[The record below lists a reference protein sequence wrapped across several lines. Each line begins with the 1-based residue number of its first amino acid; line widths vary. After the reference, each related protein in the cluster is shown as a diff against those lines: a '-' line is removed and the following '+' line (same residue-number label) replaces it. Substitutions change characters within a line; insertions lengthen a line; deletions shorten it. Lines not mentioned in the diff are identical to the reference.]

1 MERKS
6 VGTDTEKL
14 KKRRKNKI
22 KDGLIVG
29 ICAAIALALVI
40 SLITLVFKGFA
51 ALFGLIFGNK
61 KAPAKTENT
70 IEQVI
75 NDADRLAAGYDYD
88 AALAKVAAAT
98 EKYPNNDQISAAQAR
113 YNEAKSQLVP
123 FTDISKITHVFF
135 HTLVVYDSLAFDGDY
150 RQTGYNQYMTT
161 VPEFK
166 RMLEQMYAKGYV
178 LIDIHDMASMQ
189 TDENGNTV
197 MRPGNIML
205 PPGKIPF
212 VMSQD
217 DVSYYNY
224 MTGDGFASKIVI
236 GEDSMP
242 TCEYINPDGSISY
255 GDYDLVP
262 ILERFINEH
271 PDFSYKG
278 ARAILALTGY
288 DGVLGYRTCP
298 SGDGYNEAD
307 IEKAKAV
314 AERMKECGWVFASHS
329 WGHQKYGKIDYQH
342 MTSDVEKWHNEV
354 ESIIGDTDVMIYA
367 NGDDIAGVENYSGE
381 KYNLLKSY
389 GFNYFCNVDSSRY
402 WVQLKDGYL
411 RQGRRNLDGYRMY
424 YNPDMLSD
432 LFDVST
438 VWDQERPTPVPQ
450 I

>member
-1 MERKS
+1 M
-6 VGTDTEKL
+6 
-14 KKRRKNKI
+14 
-22 KDGLIVG
+22 
-29 ICAAIALALVI
+29 
-40 SLITLVFKGFA
+40 
-51 ALFGLIFGNK
+51 
-61 KAPAKTENT
+61 
-70 IEQVI
+70 
-75 NDADRLAAGYDYD
+75 
-88 AALAKVAAAT
+88 
-98 EKYPNNDQISAAQAR
+98 
-113 YNEAKSQLVP
+113 
-123 FTDISKITHVFF
+123 
-135 HTLVVYDSLAFDGDY
+135 
-150 RQTGYNQYMTT
+150 
-161 VPEFK
+161 
-166 RMLEQMYAKGYV
+166 
-178 LIDIHDMASMQ
+178 
-189 TDENGNTV
+189 
-197 MRPGNIML
+197 
-205 PPGKIPF
+205 
-212 VMSQD
+212 
-217 DVSYYNY
+217 
-224 MTGDGFASKIVI
+224 
-236 GEDSMP
+236 
-242 TCEYINPDGSISY
+242 
-255 GDYDLVP
+255 VP

-342 MTSDVEKWHNEV
+342 MVSDVEKWHNEV